1 MSDAITAIAQTGIQ
15 QGINGL
21 KKNASQLASKSAMDG
36 KADITTP
43 VVEMKIN
50 QYQVLASGKV
60 IETVDET
67 LGALLN
73 EKV

>member
-15 QGINGL
+15 QGMNGL
-21 KKNASQLASKSAMDG
+21 KKNASQLASKSAMEG
-36 KADITTP
+36 KADIMTP
-43 VVEMKIN
+43 VVEMKVN
-50 QYQVLASGKV
+50 KYQVLASGKV